1 MNLLEEQVEPLREDI
16 YIEDMYGTTSRLK
29 SEEWIDKMCKEGKW
43 LLDSSEIRKRLFEA
57 AQFEMRHF

>member
-43 LLDSSEIRKRLFEA
+43 LLDSSEIR
-57 AQFEMRHF
+57 